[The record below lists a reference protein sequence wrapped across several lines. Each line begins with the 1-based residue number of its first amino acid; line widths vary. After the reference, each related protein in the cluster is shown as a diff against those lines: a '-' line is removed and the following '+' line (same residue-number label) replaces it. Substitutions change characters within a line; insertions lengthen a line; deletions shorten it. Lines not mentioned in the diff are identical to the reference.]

1 MKGNEEK
8 RIFRKRIIGIL
19 SIAVLIAVI
28 GVITYFAIYKFMQ
41 IGKTPQE
48 FVTFIEGYG
57 IWGYLVAL
65 GIQFLQV
72 FVALIPG
79 EFVEVGMGLAFG
91 FIEGTLLCLL
101 GVAVAS
107 SLVFLLV
114 KRFGVKLVELF
125 VDPAKI
131 NDLRFIN
138 SEKKLNT
145 LVFLLFLIPGTPKD
159 LLTYVVPLT
168 RMKLGEFLCI
178 TMIARIPSVVSSTI
192 GGDFF
197 GNGKYLEGIILFAV
211 TGAVSLAG
219 IWLYN
224 VILKKRQAKK
234 SAEADDEKE

>member
-197 GNGKYLEGIILFAV
+197 GNGKYLEGVILFAV

>member
-8 RIFRKRIIGIL
+8 RIFRKRIIGVL

-197 GNGKYLEGIILFAV
+197 GNGKYLEGVILFAV

-234 SAEADDEKE
+234 SAESDDEKE